1 MRNYSRFIPGEE
13 IDSVEQWDFG
23 AVDTVGLLLA
33 AKAKGDEEAAEA
45 VKDEALTQQGYAQG
59 YAEGFVQGQAQ
70 LRLETQRQIS
80 DFVDQQGQ
88 EASERFLALFA
99 NVQAQLMESEQVI
112 AQGVLELACELARQ
126 VIRHEI
132 SVNPKVLQ
140 PVIRE
145 AMGLLGV
152 ETKTAVVRLSPA
164 DFEVLEEPVRTE
176 FAAMS
181 LTLVADSTLTPGGC
195 LIESAGTVID
205 GRVEKRWSQVVAS
218 LGLGQAWDDGDEPA

>member
-13 IDSVEQWDFG
+13 IDTVERWDFG
-23 AVDTVGLLLA
+23 AVDTAALLLA
-33 AKAKGDEEAAEA
+33 AKAKSDEEASEM

-70 LRLETQRQIS
+70 LRLESQRQIS
-80 DFVDQQGQ
+80 DFVDQQGR

-99 NVQAQLMESEQVI
+99 NVKAQLMESEQVM

-126 VIRHEI
+126 VIRQEI
-132 SVNPKVLQ
+132 SINAKVLQ

-152 ETKTAVVRLSPA
+152 ETKTAVVRLSPV
-164 DFEVLEEPVRTE
+164 DFEMLEELVRVE

-195 LIESAGTVID
+195 LIESAGTVVD

-218 LGLGQAWDDGDEPA
+218 LGLNQAWGDGDESA